1 MFSDAINICKTA
13 IQAVFNW
20 AFGGDGFEGLFTSI
34 GGLGFI
40 VFFLI
45 VFIFIFRVIGLKTA
59 FYAGSDAV
67 KKGVTK
73 FPEKINQ

>member
-1 MFSDAINICKTA
+1 MFTDAVNICKTA
-13 IQAVFNW
+13 IQAVFDW
-20 AFGGDGFEGLFTSI
+20 AFSSGGLFSSI

-59 FYAGSDAV
+59 FYKGSDAV
-67 KKGVTK
+67 KKGVNWYK
-73 FPEKINQ
+73 DKVNQ

>member
-1 MFSDAINICKTA
+1 MFSEAINICKTA

-20 AFGGDGFEGLFTSI
+20 AFDDNGLFASI

-40 VFFLI
+40 IFFLI

-67 KKGVTK
+67 KKGVNK
-73 FPEKINQ
+73 FREKINQ